1 MNIWPEWTDTEEAKS
16 KAGRGAPSLFEDSE
30 SFELPPSLLCACEQW
45 KRPSELLPEE
55 GSEEPLTPVI
65 VESETTQLIDLVTSN
80 LHLFP
85 LSELVRW
92 IVCQVQALWQQRDL
106 ILASPTN
113 PPDADKVQWRPW
125 DHIYPQNK
133 GSPILSSNGKYAVR
147 LFWMNSWRRITID
160 DLLPV
165 DLDGRLLLPS
175 SNNPCEIW
183 PALLSKAI
191 LKVASLDYNSPSCRG
206 DFGEASIV
214 YMLTGWY
221 PQRISTQ
228 ELRNSDHLWPLLL
241 RALPLWKPPSE
252 RGSKSPVTSPD
263 KQEPSGVESNSSRA
277 SMKGKP
283 AAKGSAKGDS
293 KKPASRMGGQ
303 GKKQTAEVTDKLE
316 QLEKFSKLNPGGEPE
331 HPSTCLLFAT
341 YKSVSE
347 CVGSFEVKKNAETS
361 FFMRGNQIPPDQP
374 HPLQLIEVRDRPLKP
389 PETPPPYPAKKF
401 PRYPGHRHRRENPF
415 DDRLPPPTPPK
426 EPRFIRLQSVLAGT
440 WQRAEKEVVKQPLLV
455 SLLEKVRE
463 SERTRDR
470 VGKRMSIDI
479 NAVSETN
486 ETPPE
491 QMDMWIEFEE
501 FLRLFTAFYILYRPD
516 VFRCDEKLERLSP
529 QALKSSTR
537 AGSGANSRT
546 PLSTHKFSVINQ
558 YVIDPVSESKLL
570 YVDSSQPIHILISLS
585 AFVNWKTKSQ
595 GSLVFQKR
603 TKVVLRPTPTPSTR
617 STESVHRSQRLGPPT
632 VDKQEVLETKE
643 AWARI
648 VPYDWRMLGD
658 SRPLHI
664 LQTSAVSTFL
674 LSLPPGRYVYKLSA
688 HSPIGMVLT
697 IRSQSRF
704 RLVEEEELLAL
715 LKGTP
720 AAFQALSKRMF
731 DHIFE
736 VALPK
741 LRDMEEFSR
750 VLASHD
756 FSPIQGHCSDMCQAL
771 LDSLTS
777 GKAQLCLISS
787 KYLLCKQF
795 LLETFRRLDP
805 GLEVD
810 TSLSYKA
817 LSPAERSE
825 REKRLFSE
833 EETVKI
839 RKLQFYYRLHR
850 RVRRRLRYTSGSK
863 ENDEFCSD
871 VMNVFESI
879 KECMLSGWE
888 SKLYELGERFP
899 DRRAMLRLDG
909 IHEMKIYTETY
920 EGVTDLQN
928 EKWAL
933 LFRDT
938 FQLSQPNFLSFLLFT
953 KGGVKTRLKMIN
965 NDSGQELPAVSGRL
979 LPRHFPPTQLG
990 YTLLGEG
997 ELLPSG
1003 GEVDSTD
1010 LKWKLVVV
1018 GTEDKLP
1025 TLRSGEPL
1033 QAKFFKL
1040 REKEPYLP
1048 DKDYIM
1054 FRYMLASRLE
1064 KDTHVTL
1071 QLTTSKPEAMFRVCV
1086 QHDGEGTEIEAKGT
1100 CLIPSLLIRAPQ
1112 GGVEKREYLIRC
1124 EVLRKSW
1131 SHQES
1136 AWDHYNEIKT
1146 LSAQPESTRSGTP
1159 HDGKKKAG
1167 DKKPNSLAKGAKKTA
1182 PSKNASSTVLLD
1194 RYPHWV
1200 LRLVCPHELDL
1211 SKDTRRV
1218 DEIKKMKEGWEE
1230 VDQGRAERAKVT
1242 RENFIRSKLG
1252 QDSEEASVTDLDAMH
1267 SETSLANP
1275 IQPVAT
1281 SLELPQTDFSNY
1293 VVANSEQPHILDS
1306 KEEERREEQQRV
1318 DAQKYKAWRQ
1328 EVLGRRESERKL
1340 RNNFKAK
1347 QLAAIENL
1355 IKMSDEF
1362 HELILQPRERMRQAA
1377 LKAEKP
1383 HEEENSPTQGKDAK
1397 KDKKEKSP
1405 PKGKPRK

>member
-1 MNIWPEWTDTEEAKS
+1 MNIWPEWTDTEEAKG
-16 KAGRGAPSLFEDSE
+16 KAGRGAPSLFEDAE
-30 SFELPPSLLCACEQW
+30 SFELPPGLLRACEQW
-45 KRPSELLPEE
+45 KRPSELVLEE
-55 GSEEPLTPVI
+55 GSEEQLTPVI
-65 VESETTQLIDLVTSN
+65 VETETTQLLDLVSSN

-92 IVCQVQALWQQRDL
+92 IVCQVHALWQQRDL

-113 PPDADKVQWRPW
+113 PPEADKVQWRPW

-133 GSPILSSNGKYAVR
+133 GTPILSPNGKYAVR

-160 DLLPV
+160 DQLPI

-175 SNNPCEIW
+175 STNPCEIW

-191 LKVASLDYNSPSCRG
+191 LKVASLDYHSPSCRG
-206 DFGEASIV
+206 DFGEASVV
-214 YMLTGWY
+214 YMLTGWC

-228 ELRNSDHLWPLLL
+228 ELKNSDRLWPLLL
-241 RALPLWKPPSE
+241 RALPLWKSPSE
-252 RGSKSPVTSPD
+252 KGSKSPVPSPD

-293 KKPASRMGGQ
+293 KKPASRLGGQ

-316 QLEKFSKLNPGGEPE
+316 QLEKFAKLNPGGEPE
-331 HPSTCLLFAT
+331 HPSTCLLFTT
-341 YKSVSE
+341 YKSVSD
-347 CVGSFEVKKNAETS
+347 CVGSFEVKKIAETS
-361 FFMRGNQIPPDQP
+361 SFMRGNKIPPDQP
-374 HPLQLIEVRDRPLKP
+374 HPLQLIEVRDRPLMP
-389 PETPPPYPAKKF
+389 PETPPPYPPKKF

-440 WQRAEKEVVKQPLLV
+440 WQRAEKELAKQPLLV

-470 VGKRMSIDI
+470 VEKRMSIDI
-479 NAVSETN
+479 NAVSDMNDTS
-486 ETPPE
+486 PKK
-491 QMDMWIEFEE
+491 MDMWIEFEE
-501 FLRLFTAFYILYRPD
+501 FLRLFTAFYIFYRPD
-516 VFRCDEKLERLSP
+516 VYRYDEKIERMSP
-529 QALKSSTR
+529 HALKSSTR
-537 AGSGANSRT
+537 AASGTNSRT
-546 PLSTHKFSVINQ
+546 PLSTHKSSVLSH
-558 YVIDPVSESKLL
+558 YAMDPVSESRLL

-595 GSLVFQKR
+595 GSLVFQRR
-603 TKVVLRPTPTPSTR
+603 TKVILRPTATPSTR
-617 STESVHRSQRLGPPT
+617 STESVHRSQRPGLPS

-643 AWARI
+643 AWTRI
-648 VPYDWRMLGD
+648 VPYDWRVLGD

-664 LQTSAVSTFL
+664 LQTSAVSSFL
-674 LSLPPGRYVYKLSA
+674 LSLPPGRYVYKLSSQ
-688 HSPIGMVLT
+688 SPIGMVLT
-697 IRSQSRF
+697 IRSHSRF

-715 LKGTP
+715 LRGTP
-720 AAFQALSKRMF
+720 AAFQAVSKKMF

-741 LRDMEEFSR
+741 LRDVEEFSR
-750 VLASHD
+750 VLTSGD
-756 FSPIQGHCSDMCQAL
+756 LSPIQGHHSDMCQAL
-771 LDSLTS
+771 FDSLTS
-777 GKAQLCLISS
+777 GKEQLCLISS

-795 LLETFRRLDP
+795 LLDTFSRLDP
-805 GLEVD
+805 ALQVD

-817 LSPAERSE
+817 VSHSEERQY
-825 REKRLFSE
+825 SE
-833 EETVKI
+833 EEKVKV
-839 RKLQFYYRLHR
+839 RKLQFYYRVHR
-850 RVRRRLRYTSGSK
+850 RVRKRLLYTSGSK

-871 VMNVFESI
+871 LMNVFESL
-879 KECMLSGWE
+879 KEELLAAWE
-888 SKLYELGERFP
+888 SRLHQICERFP
-899 DRRAMLRLDG
+899 ERRAMLRLDG
-909 IHEMKIYTETY
+909 THEMKIYTETY

-953 KGGVKTRLKMIN
+953 KGGAKTRLKMIN

-979 LPRHFPPTQLG
+979 LPRELPPSELG

-997 ELLPSG
+997 ELLSTSV
-1003 GEVDSTD
+1003 EMDSPD

-1018 GTEDKLP
+1018 GTQDRLP
-1025 TLRSGEPL
+1025 SLSSGEPL

-1048 DKDYIM
+1048 DKDYVM
-1054 FRYMLASRLE
+1054 FRYIIASRLDR
-1064 KDTHVTL
+1064 DTHVTL

-1086 QHDGEGTEIEAKGT
+1086 QGEGEGEVTEVEGKGT
-1100 CLIPSLLIRAPQ
+1100 CLIHSLLIRAPEK
-1112 GGVEKREYLIRC
+1112 GVEKREYLLRC

-1136 AWDHYNEIKT
+1136 AWDQYNEIKT
-1146 LSAQPESTRSGTP
+1146 LSTQPERTRSGTP

-1167 DKKPNSLAKGAKKTA
+1167 DKKSSSLAKGAKKTA
-1182 PSKNASSTVLLD
+1182 PSKNTSSTVLLD

-1200 LRLVCPHELDL
+1200 LRLASPHELDL

-1230 VDQGRAERAKVT
+1230 VDEGRAERARAT
-1242 RENFIRSKLG
+1242 RNNFVLSKLG
-1252 QDSEEASVTDLDAMH
+1252 QDSEEGSVTDLDALH

-1275 IQPVAT
+1275 IKPVAT

-1293 VVANSEQPHILDS
+1293 VVADSEEPRVLDTR
-1306 KEEERREEQQRV
+1306 EEQRREEEQRV
-1318 DAQKYKAWRQ
+1318 DSRKYKAWRQ

-1347 QLAAIENL
+1347 QLITIENL
-1355 IKMSDEF
+1355 IKISDEF
-1362 HELILQPRERMRQAA
+1362 HERILQPRETMRQTA
-1377 LKAEKP
+1377 LRAEKSR
-1383 HEEENSPTQGKDAK
+1383 EEVDSPTQGKDAK